1 MSRALAFAALAVAVV
16 LFGSAAALAATSGT
30 PPGLPTVTIPTVST
44 PTVTIPSVST
54 PPITT
59 PVVTVPPVTV
69 APPPTTTA
77 PPGHTF
83 PKPPPV
89 ETRPHTV
96 TTPPTPPVATV
107 DAATGG
113 SFSSG
118 STFSSGSSPTAIG
131 AAPAVPRA
139 SRRSKTSLAV
149 SRFHL
154 AQPATVRVTV
164 WQEAPEC
171 RFFGRFTFAAARGTN
186 ALRLPRKIAK
196 HPLVVGRYRLV
207 GLVHARKVIDERV
220 RVERA
225 KGRLLVRKI
234 HAADGCIPFPEE
246 AILSTA
252 LVPRPGVDQAG
263 GGGSASAS
271 GSRGTFRPPSAP
283 TAQSGPQSS
292 RVLPQLSASV
302 RHTLVFVL
310 LALAIAL
317 LAVSSLPASTVR
329 SGSAAAALARHRAA
343 LTSAGLAMIVAA
355 ALAFVLT

>member
-1 MSRALAFAALAVAVV
+1 VSRALALAALAVAAV
-16 LFGSAAALAATSGT
+16 LFASAAALAATSGT
-30 PPGLPTVTIPTVST
+30 PPGLPTVTIPTVSA
-44 PTVTIPSVST
+44 PAVTIPSVST
-54 PPITT
+54 PAVTT

-69 APPPTTTA
+69 VPPPTTTA
-77 PPGHTF
+77 PPGHTL

-96 TTPPTPPVATV
+96 TSTPAPPAATV
-107 DAATGG
+107 DSATGRG
-113 SFSSG
+113 FSSG

-131 AAPAVPRA
+131 TAPAAHRA

-154 AQPATVRVTV
+154 ARPATVRVTV
-164 WQEAPEC
+164 WEEAPQC

-186 ALRLPRKIAK
+186 ALRLPRRIAK
-196 HPLVVGRYRLV
+196 HALVVGRYRLV

-234 HAADGCIPFPEE
+234 HASDGCIPLSEE
-246 AILSTA
+246 SILSTA
-252 LVPRPGVDQAG
+252 LVPRPGVDRG
-263 GGGSASAS
+263 RGGGSTTAA
-271 GSRGTFRPPSAP
+271 GTRGTFRPPSAP
-283 TAQSGPQSS
+283 TSASGPQSS
-292 RVLPQLSASV
+292 KVLPQLSASV
-302 RHTLVFVL
+302 RHTLTFVL

-317 LAVSSLPASTVR
+317 LAVSSLPESTVR
-329 SGSAAAALARHRAA
+329 SGSAAAALAQHRAA

-355 ALAFVLT
+355 ALALVLT